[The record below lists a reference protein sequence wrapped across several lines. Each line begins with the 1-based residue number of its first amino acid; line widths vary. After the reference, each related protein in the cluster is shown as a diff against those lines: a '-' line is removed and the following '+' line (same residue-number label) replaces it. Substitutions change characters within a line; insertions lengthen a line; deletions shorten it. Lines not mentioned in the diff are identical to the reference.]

1 MTSSQLALSTRQDRL
16 APPARL
22 GPGRSDRTP
31 HVTSCHT
38 RILTYPTRKVSDRNA
53 ISSLCVSTVSAPR
66 QARQPPAPSMMSNHI
81 LHVGPGTLQSR
92 AEFTRRQDRSV
103 RCWQIPIA
111 VPPNGYDAIEKMKR
125 VLAYCGLRLI
135 LAVNR
140 WHVALRLAQTK
151 GGVSRIAK
159 AMTSFRLSG
168 FDFLAFAIIKNH
180 RQTSSSSTAMHPAWL
195 REPTTP
201 CSETDRLPS
210 SEPASIEE
218 PRAGLI
224 SISLEL

>member
-38 RILTYPTRKVSDRNA
+38 RILTYPTRKVSDLNA
-53 ISSLCVSTVSAPR
+53 ISSLRLSTISAPR
-66 QARQPPAPSMMSNHI
+66 QARQPRAPSMMSNHT

-103 RCWQIPIA
+103 RCWQIPVA
-111 VPPNGYDAIEKMKR
+111 VPPNGYDDIEKMKR
-125 VLAYCGLRLI
+125 VLAYRGLRLI
-135 LAVNR
+135 LAVSR

-151 GGVSRIAK
+151 GGVSRIVK

-168 FDFLAFAIIKNH
+168 FDFLAFAIVKDHH
-180 RQTSSSSTAMHPAWL
+180 RTSSGGTTIHQAWL

-201 CSETDRLPS
+201 RNETNRP
-210 SEPASIEE
+210 PA
-218 PRAGLI
+218 
-224 SISLEL
+224 